1 MTAALLWF
9 VLPTGGKDSEEK
21 EDEVQPQAAQA
32 QGTTATAGQVLEI
45 VALRRVNVRVACGAE
60 SLLERRREKNER
72 LTFPCHTTF
81 RLHAPRAGS
90 LQVRLNGEEV
100 ALPASPLRGWNPA
113 EGRP

>member
-9 VLPTGGKDSEEK
+9 VVLAGGSDPEEK
-21 EDEVQPQAAQA
+21 ENEVQTAQA
-32 QGTTATAGQVLEI
+32 QETTATAEQVLEI

-60 SLLERRREKNER
+60 DLLERSVEKDER
-72 LTFPCHTTF
+72 LTFPCHTAF
-81 RLHAPRAGS
+81 QLHAPRAGS

-100 ALPASPLRGWNPA
+100 ALPVSPLRGWNPA